1 MAKAEP
7 VNWQPISQMPL
18 ITSMISTS
26 LAETREHLGTLT
38 KAKGQPHVL
47 DDATIARV
55 ERVHTEQ
62 MEFVG
67 IYDQQINLWRAEKLS
82 PSRISELDRMDT
94 QNQQLREVTKAVLEL
109 ADELRKGTIDGVLGM
124 SDLDLGLQT
133 LLATRPTRSR

>member
-94 QNQQLREVTKAVLEL
+94 HSEPT
-109 ADELRKGTIDGVLGM
+109 
-124 SDLDLGLQT
+124 
-133 LLATRPTRSR
+133 ATGGYQGRARVGRRTAQRHDRRGFRHE

>member
-1 MAKAEP
+1 MAAAPCLVAVKSSRRA
-7 VNWQPISQMPL
+7 WH
-18 ITSMISTS
+18 
-26 LAETREHLGTLT
+26 LAPDGRLLFQRREEG
-38 KAKGQPHVL
+38 AKTDP
-47 DDATIARV
+47 DTRV

-124 SDLDLGLQT
+124 SDLDLGL
-133 LLATRPTRSR
+133 